1 MSKSHEF
8 DERIRVARKSDGSS
22 GESDAGLSVEQAT
35 ASIRDAIAD
44 GSLAPGSRIKIGE
57 AASSFGFG
65 IMPIREALRKL
76 EGEGLVQIVPNRGAT
91 VREID
96 RKFLEDIY
104 EVRIAL
110 EDMTVQKCFVLL
122 TIEKLDRLEGVLELH
137 KVALAAN
144 DFQATVRTSRQ
155 MHATLFE
162 FAGNKQA
169 ERIFDSVWQIIH
181 TLRLQLGYSSLRKTH
196 MAVEYTMLIDA
207 LREHNLE
214 RARNILRMHHQAGM
228 EDLLAHF
235 EQDRLIQNQT
245 VGASER
251 QPRDRAEK

>member
-1 MSKSHEF
+1 MSNSYGF
-8 DERIRVARKSDGSS
+8 DERIRAARRSDDSG

-57 AASSFGFG
+57 AARSFGFG
-65 IMPIREALRKL
+65 VMPIREALRKL

-122 TIEKLDRLEGVLELH
+122 TIEKLIRLEGVLELH
-137 KVALAAN
+137 KAALAAD
-144 DFQATVRTSRQ
+144 DFQAKVCTSRQ

-169 ERIFDSVWQIIH
+169 ERIFDNGWQIIH

-196 MAVEYTMLIDA
+196 MAVEYSMLIDA
-207 LREHNLE
+207 LREQNLE
-214 RARNILRMHHQAGM
+214 RARNILRMHHRAGM

-235 EQDRLIQNQT
+235 TRDRLNRNLT
-245 VGASER
+245 SDAPGR
-251 QPRDRAEK
+251 QAPRKG